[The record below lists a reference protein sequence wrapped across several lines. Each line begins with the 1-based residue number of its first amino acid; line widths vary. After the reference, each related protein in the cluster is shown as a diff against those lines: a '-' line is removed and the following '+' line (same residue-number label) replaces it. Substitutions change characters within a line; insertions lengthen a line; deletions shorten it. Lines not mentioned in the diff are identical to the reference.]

1 MAGVASALKH
11 PTERRR
17 LRHDFR
23 QVPAAAGSGMVP
35 GFVIQGIPMRLL
47 SLACALALGLSSV
60 AASAATPAAKVQ
72 GSEAIVSKTL
82 ANGLKIIVWPDH
94 DIPNANYYT
103 FYKVGSR
110 NEYPG
115 ITGLAHYFE
124 HMMFNGTTRRAPGE
138 FDRTMEAAGGSNNA
152 STSNDLTIYTD
163 WFPSS
168 ALQTIFDLEGDRMAN
183 LSFDPKVIES
193 ERGVVYS
200 ERRSSVDNDNFGTLL
215 EQLQAT
221 AFTAHPYQFPT
232 IGWPSDIEH
241 WKLEDLKKFF
251 KTYYAP
257 NNAVLVIAGDVDP
270 AQVFALADKY
280 LAPLQKQ
287 PEPAPITTI
296 EPEQQGERR
305 IVVERAD
312 AQSPI
317 VAYAFHSGLGAG
329 SKDYPT
335 LELLTTILSQ
345 GDSSRLHQRL
355 VEKEQ
360 AAVQAGAFADQGFD
374 PGLLTVYAMLPPGG
388 DVAKAEALLDDEL
401 ARIARDGVTADE
413 LAKARNLKASSFWRG
428 MATINGKARALGTYE
443 VFQGDYRK
451 LFDAPAAYDAVAAAD
466 VQALAK
472 KILRIQNRTTGLLK
486 PVAAAP
492 SADNKEGAQ

>member
-1 MAGVASALKH
+1 
-11 PTERRR
+11 
-17 LRHDFR
+17 
-23 QVPAAAGSGMVP
+23 
-35 GFVIQGIPMRLL
+35 MRLL
-47 SLACALALGLSSV
+47 SLACAFALGLSSLAV
-60 AASAATPAAKVQ
+60 SAAPPTNAAKVP

-82 ANGLKIIVWPDH
+82 ANGLKIVVWPDR
-94 DIPNANYYT
+94 DIPNANFYT

-138 FDRTMEAAGGSNNA
+138 FDKQMEAAGGSNNA

-168 ALQTIFDLEGDRMAN
+168 ALETIFDLEGDRMAN
-183 LSFDPKVIES
+183 LAFDPKVVES

-200 ERRSSVDNDNFGTLL
+200 ERRSSVDNDNMGTLM
-215 EQLQAT
+215 EQMQAT

-232 IGWPSDIEH
+232 IGWPSDIEG

-257 NNAVLVIAGDVDP
+257 NNAVLVVAGDVDP

-280 LAPLQKQ
+280 LAALPKQ
-287 PEPAPITTI
+287 PEPTPITTV
-296 EPEQQGERR
+296 EPEQRGERR
-305 IVVERAD
+305 LVVERPD

-317 VAYAFHSGLGAG
+317 VAYAFHSGMGAG

-345 GDSSRLHQRL
+345 GQSSRLHQRL
-355 VEKEQ
+355 VEREQ
-360 AAVQAGAFADQGFD
+360 AAVQAGAFAEGGFD
-374 PGLLTVYAMLPPGG
+374 PGLLWVYAMLPPTKDVAG
-388 DVAKAEALLDDEL
+388 DMAKAESLLDDEL
-401 ARIARDGVTADE
+401 AKIARDGVTAAE
-413 LAKARNLKASSFWRG
+413 LDKARNLKSSAFWRG

-443 VFQGDYRK
+443 VFNGDYRK
-451 LFDAPAAYDAVAAAD
+451 LFDAPAAYDAVTAAD

-472 KILRIQNRTTGLLK
+472 KILRVQNRTTGLLK
-486 PVAAAP
+486 PVASPPTAA
-492 SADNKEGAQ
+492 NKEVAK

>member
-1 MAGVASALKH
+1 
-11 PTERRR
+11 
-17 LRHDFR
+17 
-23 QVPAAAGSGMVP
+23 
-35 GFVIQGIPMRLL
+35 MRLL
-47 SLACALALGLSSV
+47 SLACALALGLSSI
-60 AASAATPAAKVQ
+60 AAPAATPAAASPATDVP

-94 DIPNANYYT
+94 DIPNANFYT

-124 HMMFNGTTRRAPGE
+124 HMMFNGTTRRAPGA
-138 FDRTMEAAGGSNNA
+138 FDREMEAAGGSNNA

-168 ALQTIFDLEGDRMAN
+168 ALETIFDLEGDRMAN
-183 LSFDPKVIES
+183 LAFDPKVVES

-215 EQLQAT
+215 EQMQAT

-241 WKLEDLKKFF
+241 WKLDDLKKFF

-270 AQVFALADKY
+270 VQVFALADKY
-280 LAPLQKQ
+280 LASLPKQ
-287 PEPAPITTI
+287 PAPTPITTV
-296 EPEQQGERR
+296 EPVQQGERR
-305 IVVERAD
+305 LVVERAD

-317 VAYAFHSGLGAG
+317 VAYAFHTGLGAG
-329 SKDYPT
+329 SKDYPV
-335 LELLTTILSQ
+335 LELLGTILSQ
-345 GDSSRLHQRL
+345 GESSRLHQRL
-355 VEKEQ
+355 VEREQ
-360 AAVQAGAFADQGFD
+360 AATQAGAFAEAGFD
-374 PGLLTVYAMLPPGG
+374 PGLLWVYAMLPPGG
-388 DVAKAEALLDDEL
+388 DMARVESLLDDEL
-401 ARIARDGVTADE
+401 AKIARDGVSADE
-413 LAKARNLKASSFWRG
+413 LAKARNLKASAFWRG

-443 VFQGDYRK
+443 VFNGDYRK
-451 LFDAPAAYDAVAAAD
+451 LFDAPSAYDAVSAAD

-472 KILRIQNRTTGLLK
+472 RILRIQNRTTGLLK
-486 PVAAAP
+486 PVAA
-492 SADNKEGAQ
+492 KEAAK

>member
-1 MAGVASALKH
+1 
-11 PTERRR
+11 
-17 LRHDFR
+17 
-23 QVPAAAGSGMVP
+23 
-35 GFVIQGIPMRLL
+35 MRLL
-47 SLACALALGLSSV
+47 SLACALALGLSSI
-60 AASAATPAAKVQ
+60 AAPAATPAAASPATDVP

-94 DIPNANYYT
+94 DIPNANFYT

-124 HMMFNGTTRRAPGE
+124 HMMFNGTTRRAPGA
-138 FDRTMEAAGGSNNA
+138 FDREMEAAGGSNNA

-163 WFPSS
+163 WFPSG
-168 ALQTIFDLEGDRMAN
+168 ALETIFDLEGDRMTN
-183 LSFDPKVIES
+183 LAFDPKVVES

-215 EQLQAT
+215 EQMQAT
-221 AFTAHPYQFPT
+221 AFTARPYQFPT

-241 WKLEDLKKFF
+241 WKLDDLKKFF

-257 NNAVLVIAGDVDP
+257 NNAVLVIAGDVDA

-287 PEPAPITTI
+287 PEPTPITTV
-296 EPEQQGERR
+296 EPEQLGERR
-305 IVVERAD
+305 LVVERSD

-317 VAYAFHSGLGAG
+317 VAYAFHSGMGAG
-329 SKDYPT
+329 DKRFPA

-345 GDSSRLHQRL
+345 GQSSRLHQRL
-355 VEKEQ
+355 VEREQ
-360 AAVQAGAFADQGFD
+360 AATQAGAFAEAGFD
-374 PGLLTVYAMLPPGG
+374 PGLLWVYAMLPPGG
-388 DVAKAEALLDDEL
+388 DMAKVESLLDDEL
-401 ARIARDGVTADE
+401 AKIARDGVSADE
-413 LAKARNLKASSFWRG
+413 LAKARNLKASAFWRG

-443 VFQGDYRK
+443 VFNGDYRK
-451 LFDAPAAYDAVAAAD
+451 LFDAPSAYDAV
-466 VQALAK
+466 
-472 KILRIQNRTTGLLK
+472 
-486 PVAAAP
+486 
-492 SADNKEGAQ
+492 SADRAAGA

>member
-1 MAGVASALKH
+1 
-11 PTERRR
+11 
-17 LRHDFR
+17 
-23 QVPAAAGSGMVP
+23 
-35 GFVIQGIPMRLL
+35 MRLL
-47 SLACALALGLSSV
+47 SLACALALGLSSTITC
-60 AASAATPAAKVQ
+60 AATPVASVP

-94 DIPNANYYT
+94 DIPNANFYT

-124 HMMFNGTTRRAPGE
+124 HMMFNGTSRRAPGE

-168 ALQTIFDLEGDRMAN
+168 ALETIFDLEGDRMAN
-183 LSFDPKVIES
+183 LAFDPKVIES

-232 IGWPSDIEH
+232 IGWPSDIEQ
-241 WKLEDLKKFF
+241 WKLDDLKRFF

-280 LAPLQKQ
+280 LAPLPKQ
-287 PEPAPITTI
+287 PAPTPITTL
-296 EPEQQGERR
+296 EPVQQGERR
-305 IVVERAD
+305 LVVERAD

-317 VAYAFHSGLGAG
+317 VAYAFHSGLRA
-329 SKDYPT
+329 SDKAYPA
-335 LELLTTILSQ
+335 LELLTTILAQ
-345 GDSSRLHQRL
+345 GDSSRLNQRL
-355 VEKEQ
+355 VEQEQ
-360 AAVQAGAFADQGFD
+360 AAVQTGAFADRGFD

-388 DVAKAEALLDDEL
+388 DMAKVEALLDDEL
-401 ARIARDGVTADE
+401 AKLARDGVTASE

-428 MATINGKARALGTYE
+428 MATINGKASALGYHE
-443 VFQGDYRK
+443 VFAGDYRK
-451 LFDAPAAYDAVAAAD
+451 LFDAPARYEAVTAD
-466 VQALAK
+466 EVQALAK
-472 KILRIQNRTTGLLK
+472 QILRVQNRTTGLLK
-486 PVAAAP
+486 PVAATP
-492 SADNKEGAQ
+492 TGGNKEAAQ

>member
-1 MAGVASALKH
+1 
-11 PTERRR
+11 
-17 LRHDFR
+17 
-23 QVPAAAGSGMVP
+23 
-35 GFVIQGIPMRLL
+35 MRLL
-47 SLACALALGLSSV
+47 SLACAVALGLCSV
-60 AASAATPAAKVQ
+60 AAAAAPPAPAAKVP
-72 GSEAIVSKTL
+72 GSDAIASKTL

-94 DIPNANYYT
+94 DIPNANFYT

-124 HMMFNGTTRRAPGE
+124 HMMFNGTTRRAPGA
-138 FDRTMEAAGGSNNA
+138 FDREMEAAGGSNNA

-168 ALQTIFDLEGDRMAN
+168 ALEAIFDLEGDRMAN
-183 LSFDPKVIES
+183 LSFDPKVVES

-215 EQLQAT
+215 EQMQAT
-221 AFTAHPYQFPT
+221 AYTAHPYQFPT
-232 IGWPSDIEH
+232 IGWPSDIEQ
-241 WKLEDLKKFF
+241 WKLDDLKKFF

-257 NNAVLVIAGDVDP
+257 NNAVLVVAGDVQP

-280 LAPLQKQ
+280 LAALPKQ
-287 PEPAPITTI
+287 PAPAPITTV

-317 VAYAFHSGLGAG
+317 VAYAFHSGMGA
-329 SKDYPT
+329 SDKRLPA

-345 GDSSRLHQRL
+345 GESSRLHQRL
-355 VEKEQ
+355 VEREQ
-360 AAVQAGAFADQGFD
+360 AATQAGAFNEAGFD
-374 PGLLTVYAMLPPGG
+374 PGLLWIYAMLPPGG
-388 DVAKAEALLDDEL
+388 DMAKVEALLDDEL
-401 ARIARDGVTADE
+401 AKVARDGVTAAE
-413 LAKARNLKASSFWRG
+413 LEKARNLKASAFWRG

-443 VFQGDYRK
+443 VFNGDYRK
-451 LFDAPAAYDAVAAAD
+451 LFDAPAAYDAVTAAD

-472 KILRIQNRTTGLLK
+472 SILRVQNRTTGLLK

-492 SADNKEGAQ
+492 ATDKKEGAR

>member
-1 MAGVASALKH
+1 
-11 PTERRR
+11 
-17 LRHDFR
+17 
-23 QVPAAAGSGMVP
+23 
-35 GFVIQGIPMRLL
+35 MRLL
-47 SLACALALGLSSV
+47 SLACALALGLSSI
-60 AASAATPAAKVQ
+60 AAPAATPAAASPATDVP

-94 DIPNANYYT
+94 DIPNANFYT

-138 FDRTMEAAGGSNNA
+138 FDRQMEAAGGSNNA

-168 ALQTIFDLEGDRMAN
+168 ALETIFDLEGDRMAN
-183 LSFDPKVIES
+183 LAFDPKVIES
-193 ERGVVYS
+193 ERGVVFS
-200 ERRSSVDNDNFGTLL
+200 ERRSSVDNDNFGSLL
-215 EQLQAT
+215 EQMQAT

-232 IGWPSDIEH
+232 IGWPSDIEQ
-241 WKLEDLKKFF
+241 WKLDDLKTFF

-270 AQVFALADKY
+270 AQVFSLADKY
-280 LAPLQKQ
+280 LAPLPKQ
-287 PEPAPITTI
+287 PEPAPITTV
-296 EPEQQGERR
+296 EPVQQGERR
-305 IVVERAD
+305 LVVERAD

-317 VAYAFHSGLGAG
+317 VAYAFHTGLGAG
-329 SKDYPT
+329 SKDYPV
-335 LELLTTILSQ
+335 LELLGTILSQ
-345 GDSSRLHQRL
+345 GESSRLHQRL
-355 VEKEQ
+355 VEREQ
-360 AAVQAGAFADQGFD
+360 AATQAGAFADQGFD

-388 DVAKAEALLDDEL
+388 DMAKVEALLDDEL
-401 ARIARDGVTADE
+401 AKLARDGVTADE

-443 VFQGDYRK
+443 VFNGDYRK
-451 LFDAPAAYDAVAAAD
+451 LFDAPARYEAVTAAD
-466 VQALAK
+466 VKALAAR
-472 KILRIQNRTTGLLK
+472 ILRIQNRTTGLLK

-492 SADNKEGAQ
+492 TAGHKEAAK

>member
-1 MAGVASALKH
+1 
-11 PTERRR
+11 
-17 LRHDFR
+17 
-23 QVPAAAGSGMVP
+23 
-35 GFVIQGIPMRLL
+35 MRLL
-47 SLACALALGLSSV
+47 SLACAIALGLSSV
-60 AASAATPAAKVQ
+60 AAQAATPQPAAKVP

-82 ANGLKIIVWPDH
+82 ANGLKIVVWPDH

-103 FYKVGSR
+103 FYKAGSR

-124 HMMFNGTTRRAPGE
+124 HMMFNGTTKRAPGE
-138 FDRTMEAAGGSNNA
+138 FDKQMEASGGSNNA

-168 ALQTIFDLEGDRMAN
+168 ALETIFDLEGDRMAN

-193 ERGVVYS
+193 ERGVVFS
-200 ERRSSVDNDNFGTLL
+200 ERRSSIDNDNFGTLM
-215 EQLQAT
+215 EQMQAT
-221 AFTAHPYQFPT
+221 AWTAHPYQFPT
-232 IGWPSDIEH
+232 IGWPSDIEG
-241 WKLEDLKKFF
+241 WKIDDLKKFF

-257 NNAVLVIAGDVDP
+257 NNAVLIVAGDVDP

-280 LAPLQKQ
+280 LASLQKQ
-287 PEPAPITTI
+287 PAPTPITTV

-305 IVVERAD
+305 LVVERAD

-317 VAYAFHSGLGAG
+317 VAYAFHSGIGAG

-360 AAVQAGAFADQGFD
+360 AATQAGAFAEAGFD
-374 PGLLTVYAMLPPGG
+374 PGLLWVYAMLPPGG
-388 DVAKAEALLDDEL
+388 DMAKVEMLLDDEL
-401 ARIARDGVTADE
+401 AKIARDGVTAAE
-413 LAKARNLKASSFWRG
+413 LEKARNLKSSAFWRG

-443 VFQGDYRK
+443 VFNGDYRK
-451 LFDAPAAYDAVAAAD
+451 LFDAPAAYDAVSATD

-492 SADNKEGAQ
+492 TADNKEAAK

>member
-1 MAGVASALKH
+1 
-11 PTERRR
+11 
-17 LRHDFR
+17 
-23 QVPAAAGSGMVP
+23 
-35 GFVIQGIPMRLL
+35 MRLL
-47 SLACALALGLSSV
+47 SLACALALGLSSI
-60 AASAATPAAKVQ
+60 AAPAATPAAASPATDVP

-94 DIPNANYYT
+94 DIPNANFYT

-124 HMMFNGTTRRAPGE
+124 HMMFNGTTRRAPGA
-138 FDRTMEAAGGSNNA
+138 FDREMEAAGGSNNA

-168 ALQTIFDLEGDRMAN
+168 ALETIFDLEGDRMAN
-183 LSFDPKVIES
+183 LAFDPKVVES
-193 ERGVVYS
+193 ERGVVSS

-215 EQLQAT
+215 EQMQAT

-241 WKLEDLKKFF
+241 WKLDDLKKFF

-257 NNAVLVIAGDVDP
+257 NNAVLVIAGDVDA

-280 LAPLQKQ
+280 LAALPKQ
-287 PEPAPITTI
+287 PEPTPITTV
-296 EPEQQGERR
+296 EPEQLGERR
-305 IVVERAD
+305 LVVERSD

-317 VAYAFHSGLGAG
+317 VAYAFHSGMGAG
-329 SKDYPT
+329 DKRFPT

-345 GDSSRLHQRL
+345 GQSSRLHQRL
-355 VEKEQ
+355 VEREQ
-360 AAVQAGAFADQGFD
+360 AATQAGAFAEAGFD
-374 PGLLTVYAMLPPGG
+374 PGLLWVYAMLPPGG
-388 DVAKAEALLDDEL
+388 DMARVESLLDDEL
-401 ARIARDGVTADE
+401 AKIARDGVSADE
-413 LAKARNLKASSFWRG
+413 LAKARNLKASAFWRG

-443 VFQGDYRK
+443 VFNGDYRK
-451 LFDAPAAYDAVAAAD
+451 LFDAPSAYDAVSAAD

-472 KILRIQNRTTGLLK
+472 RILRIQNRTTGLLK
-486 PVAAAP
+486 PVAA
-492 SADNKEGAQ
+492 KEAAK

>member
-1 MAGVASALKH
+1 
-11 PTERRR
+11 
-17 LRHDFR
+17 
-23 QVPAAAGSGMVP
+23 
-35 GFVIQGIPMRLL
+35 MRLL

-60 AASAATPAAKVQ
+60 AAPAATPAAASPATDVP

-94 DIPNANYYT
+94 DIPNANFYT

-124 HMMFNGTTRRAPGE
+124 HMMFNGTTRRAPGA
-138 FDRTMEAAGGSNNA
+138 FDREMEAAGGSNNA

-163 WFPSS
+163 WFPSG
-168 ALQTIFDLEGDRMAN
+168 ALETIFDLEGDRMAN
-183 LSFDPKVIES
+183 LAFDPKVVES

-215 EQLQAT
+215 EQMQAT

-241 WKLEDLKKFF
+241 WKLDDLKRFF

-257 NNAVLVIAGDVDP
+257 NNAVLVIAGDVDA

-287 PEPAPITTI
+287 PEPTPITTV
-296 EPEQQGERR
+296 EPEQLGERR
-305 IVVERAD
+305 LVVERSD

-317 VAYAFHSGLGAG
+317 VAYAFHSGMGAG
-329 SKDYPT
+329 DKRFPA

-345 GDSSRLHQRL
+345 GQSSRLHQRL
-355 VEKEQ
+355 VEREQ
-360 AAVQAGAFADQGFD
+360 AATQAGAFAEAGFD
-374 PGLLTVYAMLPPGG
+374 PGLLWVYAMLPPGG
-388 DVAKAEALLDDEL
+388 DMARVESLLDDEL
-401 ARIARDGVTADE
+401 AKIARDGVSADE
-413 LAKARNLKASSFWRG
+413 LAKARNLKASAFWRG

-443 VFQGDYRK
+443 VFNGDYRK
-451 LFDAPAAYDAVAAAD
+451 LFDAPSAYDAVSAAD

-472 KILRIQNRTTGLLK
+472 RILRIQNRTTGLLK
-486 PVAAAP
+486 PVAA
-492 SADNKEGAQ
+492 KEAAK

>member
-1 MAGVASALKH
+1 
-11 PTERRR
+11 
-17 LRHDFR
+17 
-23 QVPAAAGSGMVP
+23 
-35 GFVIQGIPMRLL
+35 MRLL
-47 SLACALALGLSSV
+47 SLACALALGLSSI
-60 AASAATPAAKVQ
+60 AAPAATPAAASPATDVP

-94 DIPNANYYT
+94 DIPNANFYT

-124 HMMFNGTTRRAPGE
+124 HMMFNGTTRRAPGA
-138 FDRTMEAAGGSNNA
+138 FDREMEAAGGSNNA

-163 WFPSS
+163 WFPTS
-168 ALQTIFDLEGDRMAN
+168 ALETIFDLEGDRMAN
-183 LSFDPKVIES
+183 LAFDPKVVES

-200 ERRSSVDNDNFGTLL
+200 ERRSSVDNDSFGTLM
-215 EQLQAT
+215 EQMQAT

-241 WKLEDLKKFF
+241 WKLDDLKKFF

-257 NNAVLVIAGDVDP
+257 NNAVLVIAGDVDA

-287 PEPAPITTI
+287 PEPTPITTV
-296 EPEQQGERR
+296 EPEQLGERR
-305 IVVERAD
+305 LVVERSD

-317 VAYAFHSGLGAG
+317 VAYAFHSGMGAG
-329 SKDYPT
+329 DKRFPA

-345 GDSSRLHQRL
+345 GQSSRLHQRL
-355 VEKEQ
+355 VEREQ
-360 AAVQAGAFADQGFD
+360 AATQAGAFAEAGFD
-374 PGLLTVYAMLPPGG
+374 PGLLWVYAMLPPGG
-388 DVAKAEALLDDEL
+388 DMARVESLLDDEL
-401 ARIARDGVTADE
+401 AKIARDGVSADE
-413 LAKARNLKASSFWRG
+413 LAKARNLKASAFWRG

-443 VFQGDYRK
+443 VFNGDYRK
-451 LFDAPAAYDAVAAAD
+451 LFDAPSAYDAVSAAD

-472 KILRIQNRTTGLLK
+472 RILRIQNRTTGLLK
-486 PVAAAP
+486 PVAA
-492 SADNKEGAQ
+492 KEAAK

>member
-1 MAGVASALKH
+1 
-11 PTERRR
+11 
-17 LRHDFR
+17 
-23 QVPAAAGSGMVP
+23 
-35 GFVIQGIPMRLL
+35 MRLL
-47 SLACALALGLSSV
+47 SLACALALGLSSI
-60 AASAATPAAKVQ
+60 AAPAATPAAASPATDVP

-94 DIPNANYYT
+94 DIPNANFYT

-138 FDRTMEAAGGSNNA
+138 FDKQMEAAGGSNNA

-168 ALQTIFDLEGDRMAN
+168 ALETIFDLEGDRMAN
-183 LSFDPKVIES
+183 LSFDPKVVES

-200 ERRSSVDNDNFGTLL
+200 ERRSSVDNDNFGTLM
-215 EQLQAT
+215 EQMQAT
-221 AFTAHPYQFPT
+221 AWTAHPYQFPT
-232 IGWPSDIEH
+232 IGWPSDIEQ
-241 WKLEDLKKFF
+241 WKLDDLKKFF

-257 NNAVLVIAGDVDP
+257 NNAVLVVAGDVEP

-280 LAPLQKQ
+280 LAALPTQ
-287 PEPAPITTI
+287 PAPAPITTV
-296 EPEQQGERR
+296 EPEQLGERR
-305 IVVERAD
+305 LVVERAD

-317 VAYAFHSGLGAG
+317 VAYAFHSGIGAG

-345 GDSSRLHQRL
+345 GESSRLHQRL

-360 AAVQAGAFADQGFD
+360 AATQAGAFAEAGFD
-374 PGLLTVYAMLPPGG
+374 PGLLWIYAMLPPGG
-388 DVAKAEALLDDEL
+388 DMAKAESLLDDEL
-401 ARIARDGVTADE
+401 AKIARDGVSADE
-413 LAKARNLKASSFWRG
+413 LAKARNLKASAFWRG

-443 VFQGDYRK
+443 VFNGDYRK
-451 LFDAPAAYDAVAAAD
+451 LFDAPSAYDAVSAAD

-472 KILRIQNRTTGLLK
+472 RILRIQNRTTGLLK
-486 PVAAAP
+486 PVAA
-492 SADNKEGAQ
+492 KEAAK

>member
-1 MAGVASALKH
+1 
-11 PTERRR
+11 
-17 LRHDFR
+17 
-23 QVPAAAGSGMVP
+23 
-35 GFVIQGIPMRLL
+35 MRLL
-47 SLACALALGLSSV
+47 SLACAVALGLSPI
-60 AASAATPAAKVQ
+60 AASAAPPAPATQVP
-72 GSEAIVSKTL
+72 GSEAIVGKTL

-94 DIPNANYYT
+94 DIPNANFYT

-138 FDRTMEAAGGSNNA
+138 FDKQMEAAGGSNNA

-163 WFPSS
+163 WFPSG
-168 ALQTIFDLEGDRMAN
+168 ALETIFDLEGDRMAN
-183 LSFDPKVIES
+183 LAFDPKVVES

-200 ERRSSVDNDNFGTLL
+200 ERRSSVDNDNFGTLM
-215 EQLQAT
+215 EQMQAT

-241 WKLEDLKKFF
+241 WKLDDLKQFF

-280 LAPLQKQ
+280 LAALPKQ
-287 PEPAPITTI
+287 PEPTPITTV

-355 VEKEQ
+355 VEREQ
-360 AAVQAGAFADQGFD
+360 AATQAGAFAEAGFD
-374 PGLLTVYAMLPPGG
+374 PGLLWVYAMLPPGG
-388 DVAKAEALLDDEL
+388 DMARVESLLDDEL
-401 ARIARDGVTADE
+401 AKIARDGVSAGE
-413 LAKARNLKASSFWRG
+413 LAKARNLKASAFWRG

-443 VFQGDYRK
+443 VFNGDYRK
-451 LFDAPAAYDAVAAAD
+451 LFDAPARYDAVSAAG

-472 KILRIQNRTTGLLK
+472 RILRIQNRTTGLLT
-486 PVAAAP
+486 PVAGSKEAA
-492 SADNKEGAQ
+492 K

>member
-1 MAGVASALKH
+1 
-11 PTERRR
+11 
-17 LRHDFR
+17 
-23 QVPAAAGSGMVP
+23 
-35 GFVIQGIPMRLL
+35 MRLL
-47 SLACALALGLSSV
+47 SLACAAALGISSM
-60 AASAATPAAKVQ
+60 AASAAAPPAAAKVP

-82 ANGLKIIVWPDH
+82 ANGLKIVVWPDH

-168 ALQTIFDLEGDRMAN
+168 ALETIFDLEGDRMAN
-183 LSFDPKVIES
+183 LAFDPKVIES

-200 ERRSSVDNDNFGTLL
+200 ERRSSVDNDNFGTLM
-215 EQLQAT
+215 EQVQAT

-232 IGWPSDIEH
+232 IGWPSDIEG
-241 WKLEDLKKFF
+241 WKSEDLKKFF

-257 NNAVLVIAGDVDP
+257 NNAVLIVAGDVEP

-280 LAPLQKQ
+280 LATLPRQ
-287 PEPAPITTI
+287 PAPAPVTTV

-305 IVVERAD
+305 VVVERAD

-317 VAYAFHSGLGAG
+317 LAYAFHSGMGAG
-329 SKDYPT
+329 SKDFPT
-335 LELLTTILSQ
+335 LELLSTILSQ

-355 VEKEQ
+355 VEQEQ
-360 AAVQAGAFADQGFD
+360 AATQAGAFAEGGFD
-374 PGLLTVYAMLPPGG
+374 PGLFWVYAMLPPGG
-388 DVAKAEALLDDEL
+388 DLAKVEALLDDEL
-401 ARIARDGVTADE
+401 RKLARDGVTAAE
-413 LAKARNLKASSFWRG
+413 LQKARNLKASAFWRG

-443 VFQGDYRK
+443 VFNGDYRK
-451 LFDAPAAYDAVAAAD
+451 LFDAPAAYDAVTAAD
-466 VQALAK
+466 IQSLAK
-472 KILRIQNRTTGLLK
+472 KILRVQNRTTGLLK

-492 SADNKEGAQ
+492 ATANKEGAK

>member
-1 MAGVASALKH
+1 
-11 PTERRR
+11 
-17 LRHDFR
+17 
-23 QVPAAAGSGMVP
+23 
-35 GFVIQGIPMRLL
+35 MRLL
-47 SLACALALGLSSV
+47 SLACALALGLSSI
-60 AASAATPAAKVQ
+60 AAPAATPAAASPATDVP

-94 DIPNANYYT
+94 DIPNANFYT

-124 HMMFNGTTRRAPGE
+124 HMMFNGTTRRAPGA
-138 FDRTMEAAGGSNNA
+138 FDREMEAAGGSNNA

-163 WFPSS
+163 WFPRG
-168 ALQTIFDLEGDRMAN
+168 ALETIFDLEGDRMAN
-183 LSFDPKVIES
+183 LAFDPKVVES

-215 EQLQAT
+215 EQMQAT

-241 WKLEDLKKFF
+241 WKLDDLKKFF

-257 NNAVLVIAGDVDP
+257 NNAVLVIAGDVDA

-287 PEPAPITTI
+287 PEPTPITTV
-296 EPEQQGERR
+296 EPEQLGERR
-305 IVVERAD
+305 LVVERSD
-312 AQSPI
+312 AQSSI
-317 VAYAFHSGLGAG
+317 VAYAFHSGMGAG
-329 SKDYPT
+329 DKRFPT

-345 GDSSRLHQRL
+345 GQSSRLHQRL
-355 VEKEQ
+355 VEREQ
-360 AAVQAGAFADQGFD
+360 AATQAGAFAEAGFD
-374 PGLLTVYAMLPPGG
+374 PGLLWVYAMLPPGG
-388 DVAKAEALLDDEL
+388 DMARVESLLDDEL
-401 ARIARDGVTADE
+401 AKIARDGVSADE
-413 LAKARNLKASSFWRG
+413 LAKARNLKASAFWRG

-443 VFQGDYRK
+443 VFNGDYRK
-451 LFDAPAAYDAVAAAD
+451 LFDAPSAYDAVSAAD

-472 KILRIQNRTTGLLK
+472 RILRIQNRTTGLLK
-486 PVAAAP
+486 PVAA
-492 SADNKEGAQ
+492 KEAAK

>member
-1 MAGVASALKH
+1 
-11 PTERRR
+11 
-17 LRHDFR
+17 
-23 QVPAAAGSGMVP
+23 
-35 GFVIQGIPMRLL
+35 MRLL
-47 SLACALALGLSSV
+47 SLACALALGLSSI
-60 AASAATPAAKVQ
+60 AAPAATPAAASPATDVP

-94 DIPNANYYT
+94 DIPNANFYT

-124 HMMFNGTTRRAPGE
+124 HMMFNGTTRRAPGA
-138 FDRTMEAAGGSNNA
+138 FDREMEAAGGSNNA

-168 ALQTIFDLEGDRMAN
+168 ALETIFDLEGDRMAN
-183 LSFDPKVIES
+183 LAFDPKVVES

-215 EQLQAT
+215 EQMQAT

-241 WKLEDLKKFF
+241 WKLDDLKKFF

-257 NNAVLVIAGDVDP
+257 NNAVLVIAGDVDA

-287 PEPAPITTI
+287 PEPTPITTV
-296 EPEQQGERR
+296 EPEQLGERR
-305 IVVERAD
+305 LVVERSD

-317 VAYAFHSGLGAG
+317 VAYAFHSGMGAG
-329 SKDYPT
+329 DKRFPT
-335 LELLTTILSQ
+335 LELLSPILSQ
-345 GDSSRLHQRL
+345 GQSSRLHQRL
-355 VEKEQ
+355 VEREQ
-360 AAVQAGAFADQGFD
+360 AATQAGAFAEAGFD
-374 PGLLTVYAMLPPGG
+374 PGLLWVYAMLPPGG
-388 DVAKAEALLDDEL
+388 DMARVESLLDDEL
-401 ARIARDGVTADE
+401 AKIARDGVSADE
-413 LAKARNLKASSFWRG
+413 LAKARNLKASAFWRG

-443 VFQGDYRK
+443 VFNGDYRK
-451 LFDAPAAYDAVAAAD
+451 LFDAPSAYDAVSAAD

-472 KILRIQNRTTGLLK
+472 RILRIQNRTTGLLK
-486 PVAAAP
+486 PVAA
-492 SADNKEGAQ
+492 KEAAK

>member
-1 MAGVASALKH
+1 
-11 PTERRR
+11 
-17 LRHDFR
+17 
-23 QVPAAAGSGMVP
+23 
-35 GFVIQGIPMRLL
+35 MRLL
-47 SLACALALGLSSV
+47 TTGLLPLACAAALSLTTLSAH
-60 AASAATPAAKVQ
+60 AAQPAPTVP
-72 GSEAIVSKTL
+72 GSDAIASKTL
-82 ANGLKIIVWPDH
+82 ANGLKIVVWPDH
-94 DIPNANYYT
+94 DIPNASYYT

-124 HMMFNGTTRRAPGE
+124 HMMFNGTSRRAPGE
-138 FDRTMEAAGGSNNA
+138 FDRIMEAAGGSNNA

-168 ALQTIFDLEGDRMAN
+168 ALETIFDLEGDRMAN
-183 LSFDPKVIES
+183 LAFDPKVVES

-200 ERRSSVDNDNFGTLL
+200 ERRSSVDNDNFGTLM
-215 EQLQAT
+215 EQMQAT

-232 IGWPSDIEH
+232 IGWPSDIEG

-257 NNAVLVIAGDVDP
+257 NNAVLVVAGDVDP

-280 LAPLQKQ
+280 LAALPKQ
-287 PEPAPITTI
+287 PEPTPVTTV
-296 EPEQQGERR
+296 EPEQKGERR
-305 IVVERAD
+305 LVVERPD

-317 VAYAFHSGLGAG
+317 VAYAFHSGMGAG
-329 SKDYPT
+329 SKDYPA

-345 GDSSRLHQRL
+345 GQSSRLHQRL
-355 VEKEQ
+355 VEREQ
-360 AAVQAGAFADQGFD
+360 AATQAGAFAEAGFD
-374 PGLLTVYAMLPPGG
+374 PGLLWVYAMLPPGG
-388 DVAKAEALLDDEL
+388 DMAKVEALLDDEL
-401 ARIARDGVTADE
+401 GKVARDGVTAAE
-413 LAKARNLKASSFWRG
+413 LEKARNLKASAFWRG

-443 VFQGDYRK
+443 VFNGDYRK
-451 LFDAPAAYDAVAAAD
+451 LFDAPAAYDAVSAAD

-472 KILRIQNRTTGLLK
+472 KILRVQNRTTGLLK

-492 SADNKEGAQ
+492 TAANKEAAK